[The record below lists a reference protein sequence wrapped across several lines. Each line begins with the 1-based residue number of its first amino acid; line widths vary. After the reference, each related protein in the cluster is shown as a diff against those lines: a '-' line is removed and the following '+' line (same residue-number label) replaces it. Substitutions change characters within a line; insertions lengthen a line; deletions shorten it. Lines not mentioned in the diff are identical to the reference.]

1 MPEFYRWTHHIAVVA
16 VMLVSSGCTLIWPEP
31 PEPPPADRTVNLR
44 IDAAQRVNTDK
55 MGRSFPVKVCVFEI
69 KKDDWLPPGLYRN
82 APCEEAAADS
92 VLVSQVQHIL
102 SPGESRRYSFE
113 IPREATR
120 WLIVA
125 AEFQIPGQNRN
136 TVLINTEVN
145 KNLNVVAVVS
155 ERSLTQMNAPVS
167 GKP

>member
-1 MPEFYRWTHHIAVVA
+1 M
-16 VMLVSSGCTLIWPEP
+16 
-31 PEPPPADRTVNLR
+31 
-44 IDAAQRVNTDK
+44 
-55 MGRSFPVKVCVFEI
+55 
-69 KKDDWLPPGLYRN
+69 
-82 APCEEAAADS
+82 
-92 VLVSQVQHIL
+92 QHIL
-102 SPGESRRYSFE
+102 SPGESRLYSFE
-113 IPREATR
+113 IPQEAAR

-125 AEFQIPGQNRN
+125 AEFQIPGQNKN